1 MDPKAIR
8 LNLIQLLLQTRDY
21 NTKTIEQLMADVF
34 KAETYVLN
42 GGDPAIEMRVL
53 H

>member
-8 LNLIQLLLQTRDY
+8 LTLIQLLLQTRDY
-21 NTKTIEQLMADVF
+21 NTKSIEDLMRDVF
-34 KAETYVLN
+34 RAESYVLN
-42 GGDPAIEMRVL
+42 GGELVESRTL